1 MVQRQESERTSPG
14 VVSVLTGDAE
24 LWSAALGGDGGAFT
38 RLFAHHRDRVFRHAA
53 RLVDSPADADD
64 VTAAAF
70 FELWR
75 RRARVTVVDGSP
87 LPWLLVTTTNLA
99 KNVRRGT
106 ARYRAAL
113 DRLPRSEQM
122 ADPAEQA
129 LDRVARDR
137 GESGVRIA
145 MQQLSAIDLNLLI
158 LTTLEGLSVQDAS
171 AALGLKEGTGRSR
184 LSRARARLRTSLTD
198 DEATSMA
205 LMTEE
210 A

>member
-1 MVQRQESERTSPG
+1 MQRHGFDRTFPG

-24 LWSAALGGDGGAFT
+24 LWSAALGGDGGAFA
-38 RLFAHHRDRVFRHAA
+38 RLFASHRDRVFRHAA

-64 VTAAAF
+64 VAAAAF

-87 LPWLLVTTTNLA
+87 LPWLLVTATNLA
-99 KNVRRGT
+99 RNVRRGT

-113 DRLPRSEQM
+113 DRLPRSEET

-129 LDRVARDR
+129 LSRIARDR
-137 GESGVRIA
+137 GESGMRIA
-145 MQQLSAIDLNLLI
+145 MRQLSAIDVNLLM
-158 LTTLEGLSVQDAS
+158 LTALEGLSVQDAS

-184 LSRARARLRTSLTD
+184 LSRARARLRDALTD
-198 DEATSMA
+198 DEATSLA

>member
-1 MVQRQESERTSPG
+1 MQRRGTERTSSD
-14 VVSVLTGDAE
+14 VVSILTDDAG

-38 RLFAHHRDRVFRHAA
+38 TLFAQHRDRVFRHAA

-64 VTAAAF
+64 VAAAAF

-75 RRARVTVVDGSP
+75 RRDRVTVVDGSP
-87 LPWLLVTTTNLA
+87 LPWLLVTATNLA
-99 KNVRRGT
+99 RNVRRGT
-106 ARYRAAL
+106 ARYRAVL
-113 DRLPRSEQM
+113 DRLPRSEEL

-129 LDRVARDR
+129 LSRVERDR
-137 GESGVRIA
+137 GESVVRIA
-145 MQQLSAIDLNLLI
+145 MRQLSAIDLNLLM
-158 LTTLEGLSVQDAS
+158 LTALEGLSVQDAS

-184 LSRARARLRTSLTD
+184 LSRTRARLRTALTE
-198 DEATSMA
+198 DEATSLA